1 MKKLII
7 AALMAVSFNASA
19 YYNSNVDLGSSI
31 DFCNSMGETSVL
43 LYKLSMKGVNPTDW
57 LYTDGY
63 SSVSKL
69 SPGIRRML
77 ITTATQIWDGRA
89 DLNESTAYNLGKTNC
104 LVVVLP

>member
-1 MKKLII
+1 MKKLIS
-7 AALMAVSFNASA
+7 AVLMAFSINASA
-19 YYNSNVDLGSSI
+19 YNNNIDLSASI
-31 DFCNSMGETSVL
+31 DLCNSIGETSVL

-63 SSVSKL
+63 QAVSKL

-77 ITTATQIWDGRA
+77 VTTSSQIWDNRSNLSEG
-89 DLNESTAYNLGKTNC
+89 EAYNLGKTNC